1 MEDEELP
8 PGAKPSDRVCVSCK
22 NQFPVSNFY
31 IKDPKVN
38 RISTKCKSCEQTIKK
53 LWLSKNKDQNNSYKK
68 SWQNS
73 NREKHNL
80 NNRCWQKRN
89 KPYKAKQQSM
99 KRAILKQRMLPWIT
113 PQQEKEIESFY
124 WLARDCEM
132 LTGDKYHVDH
142 IIPVRGKTVCG
153 LHVPWNLQILPSDLN
168 RKKSNSYG

>member
-1 MEDEELP
+1 
-8 PGAKPSDRVCVSCK
+8 
-22 NQFPVSNFY
+22 
-31 IKDPKVN
+31 
-38 RISTKCKSCEQTIKK
+38 
-53 LWLSKNKDQNNSYKK
+53 
-68 SWQNS
+68 
-73 NREKHNL
+73 
-80 NNRCWQKRN
+80 
-89 KPYKAKQQSM
+89 M

-113 PQQEKEIESFY
+113 PQQEKETESFY